1 MGSCARCGRA
11 RRPRVCRRMDAT
23 GTEAREKVQVLFR
36 RLFSTARLRGRI
48 PLVFGRNG
56 TCTGTTGTW
65 KTSPRRRRADLGNG
79 GWAAGGKA
87 TDWRLETPAGG
98 KKRPASAT
106 GSWSSVAPPASRRPP
121 RPCSRTSRRSR
132 WPPGSGEPGSASRA
146 SSDPRR
152 RTREERR
159 RTRRATRTPE
169 PSASGGPSTN
179 PPTKP
184 TSSPTESSAST
195 TQRTPRNVTS
205 MTSLPFA
212 RLSWRGALT
221 CRWTPPWIPWR
232 SWRR

>member
-23 GTEAREKVQVLFR
+23 GTEARGTVLFR

-56 TCTGTTGTW
+56 TCTGMTGTW
-65 KTSPRRRRADLGNG
+65 KTSPRRVRADLGIG
-79 GWAAGGKA
+79 GWAAGVKA
-87 TDWRLETPAGG
+87 TDRCLETTAGG

-132 WPPGSGEPGSASRA
+132 WPPGSGVPGSASRA
-146 SSDPRR
+146 SSDPSG
-152 RTREERR
+152 TAPTEERR
-159 RTRRATRTPE
+159 RTRRATRTPA

-179 PPTKP
+179 PPTRP

-195 TQRTPRNVTS
+195 TQRTPRNVTP

-212 RLSWRGALT
+212 RLSWRGAPT
-221 CRWTPPWIPWR
+221 CRWTRPWIRWR